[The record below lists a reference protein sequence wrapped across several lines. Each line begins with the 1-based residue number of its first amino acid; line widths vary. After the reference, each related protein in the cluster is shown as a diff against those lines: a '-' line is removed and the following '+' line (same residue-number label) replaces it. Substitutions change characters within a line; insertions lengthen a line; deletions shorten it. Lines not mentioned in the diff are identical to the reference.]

1 MFFISKR
8 NYDQLLQHA
17 HTFDGTLI
25 ASISL
30 RLTDQLGSNFPF
42 AFLLIAIKKLF
53 KMSQY
58 LQRCFEKDNMT
69 TSSFYTC
76 WLRNNWP

>member
-17 HTFDGTLI
+17 HTFDGILI
-25 ASISL
+25 ALISL

-42 AFLLIAIKKLF
+42 EFLLIAIKK
-53 KMSQY
+53 
-58 LQRCFEKDNMT
+58 T
-69 TSSFYTC
+69 I
-76 WLRNNWP
+76 